1 MTVDIAI
8 NHIINKAINGV
19 IGGSGG
25 QFMASFNKR
34 RIVNDGDVT
43 NGFYDLSGSYVN
55 NIIEV
60 NSNRIV
66 KVRIP
71 NTMLLGDG
79 KVIGVCQAQD
89 DLGNYKRIFE
99 VVADTNITVNG
110 QVGGRRFYPK
120 VGEMLFI
127 VGRGNGNYDIL
138 NARRKPDSAREAADM
153 ALVIDGAE
161 VNNWTETAAGNG
173 IVASYRDIGA
183 NNNANLQPVLSRS
196 ASGTDIEWNRTNGT
210 FTFKA
215 GRTLVASGATLAMLQ
230 KAVSAG
236 QDYTVITMG
245 EHNIEADAT
254 NGAAI
259 CHSHLA
265 TDNRFIMRQ
274 QSQQIRV
281 GNFTGTLY
289 PNLAV
294 FNLPAYNAT
303 HNLRRCLIA
312 YTNIAASPSNREL
325 RFNNGVVTATGT
337 NPAAPSTT
345 AGFAIGGETNGTRL
359 FTGTMSFFGISKYAL
374 NEAEIIAVNAAIA
387 DIEYVFGVGQ
397 SNEANKHSTTSPYF
411 RDGARGLM
419 DYRNAQNRR
428 NVTHYVNTAVSGSSL
443 SRQANDYLGYVANNS
458 WVDDRTAT
466 FVNDVLLTNA
476 ISTITNTW
484 GLSKYEKFSV
494 SIGNLENE
502 LFWYAALVDSALR
515 AKIKA
520 AYSYLLDRLQ
530 AEFPNAVFYTSEIT
544 RRNNNTGLSFQ
555 FIRETL
561 YEIRADNANRLNY
574 GADFLLDR
582 LNPKDH
588 THYAPDAYFNQSQ
601 RMAAR
606 MFDNSLPPTIGTP
619 VLTGNSLFLPIID
632 PQGIGFTVTAPNM
645 RIASNLLADAQDF
658 NNWTQGTAS
667 STTTTANTRTD
678 VQGTT
683 LADTIAKTVAAATG
697 LAGGISK
704 TFTGTA
710 ADYNCSMFVEAGS
723 VTNVTMGVSADN
735 GVTWRGRV
743 EFSLTGNGT
752 FVDRGSTNLVG
763 TPVIEKLPLASD
775 GTQVWRISFVA
786 TLTAATYAA
795 FIYPDVAGGTTA
807 GSIYAFGA
815 QVTLGAD
822 LRDYAPQGASSAK
835 QFIRVFDDGVEV
847 LSTNTTIS
855 PLGITLTLA
864 STPASGSIMDV
875 DAPFGSF
882 QDTQRHTI
890 PVSLA
895 SGLNLQP
902 TAITFVA
909 P

>member
-25 QFMASFNKR
+25 EQFMASFKSTIEVSAENYTIISSNKNTLINVTSTR
-34 RIVNDGDVT
+34 VQTVTIPNGLPLRDGDVI
-43 NGFYDLSGSYVN
+43 GVAY
-55 NIIEV
+55 
-60 NSNRIV
+60 SNRLCEIV
-66 KVRIP
+66 AGAGVTI
-71 NTMLLGDG
+71 NTVIDG
-79 KVIGVCQAQD
+79 
-89 DLGNYKRIFE
+89 
-99 VVADTNITVNG
+99 VAIS
-110 QVGGRRFYPK
+110 QVGARRFYPIDGGVALIIAK
-120 VGEMLFI
+120 
-127 VGRGNGNYDIL
+127 GNNVYQL
-138 NARRKPDSAREAADM
+138 EQVRRRPTTVREAADM
-153 ALVIDGAE
+153 ALVIDGAV

-173 IVASYRDIGA
+173 IVASYRDREA

-196 ASGTDIEWNRTNGT
+196 ASGTDILWNRTNGT
-210 FTFKA
+210 FQFQA

-236 QDYTVITMG
+236 QDYTIITMG

-265 TDNRFIMRQ
+265 TNDRFIMRQ

-325 RFNNGVVTATGT
+325 RFNGGVVTATGT
-337 NPAAPSTT
+337 NPTGPSTT

-443 SRQANDYLGYVANNS
+443 SRQANDALGYVANNS

-466 FVNDVLLTNA
+466 FVDDVLLTNA
-476 ISTITNTW
+476 ISTITTTW

-502 LFWYAALVDSALR
+502 LFWYAATLDAGLR

-530 AEFPNAVFYTSEIT
+530 AEFPNAIFYTSEIT

-561 YEIRADNANRLNY
+561 YEIRADNASRLNY
-574 GADFLLDR
+574 GADFFLDR
-582 LNPKDH
+582 LLTKDP
-588 THYAPDAYFNQSQ
+588 THYDPAAYFNQMQ
-601 RMAAR
+601 RMGAR
-606 MFDNSLPPTIGTP
+606 MFDSILAPRITGAT
-619 VLTGNSLFLPIID
+619 LSGNSLSVTIDD
-632 PQGIGFTVTAPNM
+632 PQGIGFTATAPNM
-645 RIASNLLADAQDF
+645 RIATNLLANAREYDL
-658 NNWTQGTAS
+658 WTQGTGG
-667 STTTTANTRTD
+667 STTVTPNTRTD
-678 VQGTT
+678 VQGVAI
-683 LADTIAKTVAAATG
+683 ADTVAKTTAAATG
-697 LAGGISK
+697 LSGGINQ

-710 ADYNCSMFVEAGS
+710 ADYNFSVFVEANS
-723 VTNVTMGVSADN
+723 VTNVTIGLSADS
-735 GVTWRGRV
+735 GVTYRGRV

-752 FVDRGSTNLVG
+752 QVNRGSTNLVG

-775 GTQVWRISFVA
+775 GTQVWRVSFVA

-795 FIYPDVAGGTTA
+795 FIYPDVAGGVTA
-807 GSIYAFGA
+807 GSIYVGGA
-815 QVTLGAD
+815 QVSLGGD
-822 LRDYAPQGASSAK
+822 LRDYAPQGGSSAK
-835 QFIRVFDDGVEV
+835 QYVRFFDDGLEV
-847 LSTNTTIS
+847 LSTNTVIT
-855 PLGITLTLA
+855 PTGITYTLA
-864 STPASGSIMDV
+864 STPASGSVMDV

-882 QDTQRHTI
+882 QDGQRHTI

-902 TAITFVA
+902 TAIRFVA

>member
-1 MTVDIAI
+1 MTIG
-8 NHIINKAINGV
+8 NIITPV
-19 IGGSGG
+19 IGNVIDSTIGG
-25 QFMASFNKR
+25 TDGGAQFMASFNKR
-34 RIVNDGDVT
+34 RIVTDDNATDGV
-43 NGFYDLSGSYVN
+43 FDLSGSYVN
-55 NIIEV
+55 NIIEP
-60 NSNRIV
+60 NSSRII
-66 KVRIP
+66 KIRIP
-71 NTMLLGDG
+71 NSMLLSDG
-79 KVIGVCQAQD
+79 KAIAVRMAQD
-89 DLGNYKRIFE
+89 ARIFE
-99 VVADTNITVNG
+99 VIADTNITVNG
-110 QVGGRRFYPK
+110 EVGGRRFYPK
-120 VGEMLFI
+120 SGEMLFI
-127 VGRGNGNYDIL
+127 VGRGNGNYDIV

-153 ALVIDGAE
+153 VIAIRGEAVD
-161 VNNWTETAAGNG
+161 NWTETVAGNG
-173 IVASYRDIGA
+173 IVDSYRDREA
-183 NNNANLQPVLSRS
+183 SNNSDLQPVVSRS
-196 ASGTDIEWNRTNGT
+196 DSGPDLLWNRTNST
-210 FTFKA
+210 FTFQA

-230 KAVSAG
+230 KAVSVG
-236 QDYTVITMG
+236 QDYTIIAMG
-245 EHNIEADAT
+245 EFNLEADAT

-265 TDNRFIMRQ
+265 TNDRFIMRQ

-281 GNFTGTLY
+281 GNYNGSAY
-289 PNLAV
+289 ANLAV

-303 HNLRRCLIA
+303 HNLRRCIIS
-312 YTNIAASPSNREL
+312 YTNIAASPSSREL
-325 RFNNGVVTATGT
+325 RFNGGVVTASGT
-337 NPAAPSTT
+337 NPAGPSTT
-345 AGFAIGGETNGTRL
+345 AGFAIGGETNGARL
-359 FTGTMSFFGISKYAL
+359 FAGPMSFFGIFKYAL
-374 NEAEIIAVNAAIA
+374 NEAEIVAVNAAIA

-443 SRQANDYLGYVANNS
+443 SRQANDALGYVANNS

-466 FVNDVLLTNA
+466 LVDDVLLTNA

-502 LFWYAALVDSALR
+502 LFWYAATLDAGLR

-530 AEFPNAVFYTSEIT
+530 AEFPNAEFYTSEIT

-561 YEIRADNANRLNY
+561 YEIRADNANRLNF
-574 GADFLLDR
+574 GADFFLDR
-582 LNPKDH
+582 LLTKDP
-588 THYAPDAYFNQSQ
+588 THYAPDAYFNQCQ

-632 PQGIGFTVTAPNM
+632 PQGIGFTATAPNM

-658 NNWTQGTAS
+658 NLWTQGLAS

-683 LADTIAKTVAAATG
+683 TADTIAKTVAAATG

-710 ADYNCSMFVEAGS
+710 ADYNFSVFVEANS
-723 VTNVTMGVSADN
+723 VTNVTMGLSADN
-735 GVTWRGRV
+735 GATWRGRV
-743 EFSLTGNGT
+743 EFSLTGDGT
-752 FVDRGSTNLVG
+752 FVNRGSTHLVG

-815 QVTLGAD
+815 QVTLGAV
-822 LRDYAPQGASSAK
+822 LRDYAPTGSSSAK

-847 LSTNTTIS
+847 LSTNTTLS
-855 PLGITLTLA
+855 PLGITYTLA
-864 STPASGSIMDV
+864 STPASSSVMEV
-875 DAPFGSF
+875 KAPFGSF
-882 QDTQRHTI
+882 QDTQRHTV

-902 TAITFVA
+902 TAISFIA

>member
-1 MTVDIAI
+1 MARKINYKDI
-8 NHIINKAINGV
+8 
-19 IGGSGG
+19 
-25 QFMASFNKR
+25 
-34 RIVNDGDVT
+34 IVG
-43 NGFYDLSGSYVN
+43 VN
-55 NIIEV
+55 NASTKTANYVLTASDANTLIRV
-60 NSNRIV
+60 NSARMQTVTIPAGLDLRVGAEFFINYSNRVCEI
-66 KVRIP
+66 IA
-71 NTMLLGDG
+71 GA
-79 KVIGVCQAQD
+79 GVTVTALID
-89 DLGNYKRIFE
+89 
-99 VVADTNITVNG
+99 NITISG
-110 QVGGRRFYPK
+110 VGLRRLYPARNRK
-120 VGEMLFI
+120 ARVTCIGTNSYIIDGLTK
-127 VGRGNGNYDIL
+127 L
-138 NARRKPDSAREAADM
+138 TNARQAADF
-153 ALVIDGAE
+153 ALVIDPLIAA
-161 VNNWTETAAGNG
+161 NITETVAGNG
-173 IVASYRDIGA
+173 IVASYRDREA
-183 NNNANLQPVLSRS
+183 NNNSNLQPVLSRS
-196 ASGTDIEWNRTNGT
+196 ASGADILWNRTNGT
-210 FTFKA
+210 FQFQA

-230 KAVSAG
+230 KSVAPT
-236 QDYTVITMG
+236 QDYTIIVMS
-245 EHNIEADAT
+245 EYNWEADQT

-325 RFNNGVVTATGT
+325 RFNGGVVTAAGT

-443 SRQANDYLGYVANNS
+443 SRQANDALGYVANNS

-466 FVNDVLLTNA
+466 LVNDVLLTNA
-476 ISTITNTW
+476 ISTITTIW

-502 LFWYAALVDSALR
+502 LFWYAATLDAGLR

-530 AEFPNAVFYTSEIT
+530 AEFPNAIFYTSEIT

-561 YEIRADNANRLNY
+561 YEIRADNANRLNF
-574 GADFLLDR
+574 GADFFLDR
-582 LNPKDH
+582 LLTKDP
-588 THYAPDAYFNQSQ
+588 THYSPDAYFNQMQ
-601 RMAAR
+601 RMGAR
-606 MFDNSLPPTIGTP
+606 MFDNSLPPTIDTP

-632 PQGIGFTVTAPNM
+632 PQGIGFTATAPNM

-710 ADYNCSMFVEAGS
+710 ADYNFSVFVEAGS
-723 VTNVTMGVSADN
+723 VTNVTMGLSADN

-743 EFSLTGNGT
+743 EFSLTGNGSP
-752 FVDRGSTNLVG
+752 VDRGSTNLVG

-807 GSIYAFGA
+807 GSIYAFCA

-902 TAITFVA
+902 TAIRFIA